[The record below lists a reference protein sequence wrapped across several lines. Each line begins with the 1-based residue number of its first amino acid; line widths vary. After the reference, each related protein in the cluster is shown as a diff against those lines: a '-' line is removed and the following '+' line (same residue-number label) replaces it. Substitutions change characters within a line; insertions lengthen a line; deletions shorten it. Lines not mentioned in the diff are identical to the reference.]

1 MNNNINSSLEAKFKI
16 SNRNTRELN
25 QPKLENAKELNL
37 PNANILNSATP
48 VENLVNEIK
57 RANDSNI
64 YFTQE
69 IIKSNR
75 ELAQN
80 IINSNNNLAQQYKD
94 SNAEFVQQIKDFNNN
109 ILNEIKQSKAI
120 LYDLLEENSQPKMPK
135 DNTKKNNQKKK

>member
-48 VENLVNEIK
+48 IENLVNEIK

-80 IINSNNNLAQQYKD
+80 IINSNNNLA
-94 SNAEFVQQIKDFNNN
+94 AEFVQQIKDFNNN